1 MRLNK
6 KFAGVA
12 ATALMM
18 AAMLGGCK
26 ALKDVTSALTDLKKL
41 QFKLENVNSFR
52 LAGVDVSKASN
63 PSSISTMEM
72 ISLGAAFAQKK
83 MPVEFTLNVAARNPN
98 DGSASGGRSTPL
110 YLRKLGWTLLID
122 DRTTISGVVD
132 KRLEIPATGQSTMIP
147 ITVGLDLYQFFGD
160 KGLND
165 MINLALAIGGAQG
178 SSSRLKLTAKVS
190 VETPIG
196 LVDYPGDIT
205 IVDQQFTN
213 P

>member
-1 MRLNK
+1 MRLSRK
-6 KFAGVA
+6 LAGLA
-12 ATALMM
+12 APVLIM

-41 QFKLENVNSFR
+41 QFKLENV
-52 LAGVDVSKASN
+52 SN
-63 PSSISTMEM
+63 FNLVGTDISDISSLDAMRM
-72 ISLGAAFAQKK
+72 INIGSAFAQKK
-83 MPVEFTLNVAARNPN
+83 MPVDFTLNVAARNPN
-98 DGSASGGRSTPL
+98 DGSSASGGRSTPL
-110 YLRKLGWTLLID
+110 YLRKLAWTLLID
-122 DRTTISGVVD
+122 DRTTINGVVD
-132 KRLEIPATGQSTMIP
+132 KRLEIPASGQSTIIP
-147 ITVGLDLYQFFGD
+147 ITVGLDLYQFFAD

-165 MINLALAIGGAQG
+165 MVNLALAIGGAQG

-196 LVDYPGDIT
+196 VIDYPGDIS

>member
-1 MRLNK
+1 MSRKL
-6 KFAGVA
+6 AGLA
-12 ATALMM
+12 APVLIM

-41 QFKLENVNSFR
+41 QFKLENVSNFK
-52 LAGVDVSKASN
+52 LAGVDVSKASD
-63 PSSISTMEM
+63 PKSISTMEM
-72 ISLGAAFAQKK
+72 ISLGSAFAQKK
-83 MPVEFTLNVAARNPN
+83 MPVDFTLNVAARNPN
-98 DGSASGGRSTPL
+98 DGSSASGGRSTPL
-110 YLRKLGWTLLID
+110 YLRKLAWTLLID
-122 DRTTISGVVD
+122 DRTTINGVVD
-132 KRLEIPATGQSTMIP
+132 KRLEIPASGQSTMIP

-165 MINLALAIGGAQG
+165 MVNLALAIGGAQG

>member
-1 MRLNK
+1 MRFSRTLV
-6 KFAGVA
+6 GLA
-12 ATALMM
+12 APALLM

-41 QFKLENVNSFR
+41 QFKLENVSNFT
-52 LAGVDVSKASN
+52 LAGTDISDM
-63 PSSISTMEM
+63 SSLSAMQMVTM
-72 ISLGAAFAQKK
+72 GAAFAQKK
-83 MPVEFTLNVAARNPN
+83 IPVNFTLNVAARNPN
-98 DGSASGGRSTPL
+98 DGTSGGRSTPL

-132 KRLEIPATGQSTMIP
+132 KRLEIPASGQSTMIP
-147 ITVGLDLYQFFGD
+147 ISVGLDLYQFFGD
-160 KGLND
+160 RGLND
-165 MINLALAIGGAQG
+165 MVNLALAIGGAQG

>member
-1 MRLNK
+1 MRFSRKL
-6 KFAGVA
+6 AGLA
-12 ATALMM
+12 APALIM

-41 QFKLENVNSFR
+41 QFKLENVNGFR

-63 PSSISTMEM
+63 PKNISTMEM
-72 ISLGAAFAQKK
+72 ISLGSAFAQKK

-98 DGSASGGRSTPL
+98 DGSSGGRSTPL

-132 KRLEIPATGQSTMIP
+132 KRLEIPASGQSTMIP
-147 ITVGLDLYQFFGD
+147 ITIGLDLYQFFGD
-160 KGLND
+160 RGLDD
-165 MINLALAIGGAQG
+165 MVNLALAIGGAQG

>member
-1 MRLNK
+1 MSRKL
-6 KFAGVA
+6 AGLA
-12 ATALMM
+12 APVLIM

-41 QFKLENVNSFR
+41 QFKLENV
-52 LAGVDVSKASN
+52 SN
-63 PSSISTMEM
+63 FNLVGTDISDISSLDAMRM
-72 ISLGAAFAQKK
+72 INIGSAFAQKK
-83 MPVEFTLNVAARNPN
+83 MPVDFTLNVAARNPN
-98 DGSASGGRSTPL
+98 DGSSASGGRSTPL
-110 YLRKLGWTLLID
+110 YLRKLAWTLLID
-122 DRTTISGVVD
+122 DRTTINGVVD
-132 KRLEIPATGQSTMIP
+132 KRLEIPASGQSTIIP
-147 ITVGLDLYQFFGD
+147 ITVGLDLYQFFAD

-165 MINLALAIGGAQG
+165 MVNLALAIGGAQG

-196 LVDYPGDIT
+196 VIDYPGDIS

>member
-1 MRLNK
+1 MRFSRTL
-6 KFAGVA
+6 AGLA
-12 ATALMM
+12 APVLLM

-41 QFKLENVNSFR
+41 QFKLENVSNFT
-52 LAGVDVSKASN
+52 LAGTDISDM
-63 PSSISTMEM
+63 SSLSAMQM
-72 ISLGAAFAQKK
+72 ISMGAAFAQKK
-83 MPVEFTLNVAARNPN
+83 IPVNFTLNVAARNPN
-98 DGSASGGRSTPL
+98 DGTSGGRSTPL

-132 KRLEIPATGQSTMIP
+132 KRLEIPASGQSTMIP

-160 KGLND
+160 RGLND
-165 MINLALAIGGAQG
+165 MVNLALAIGGAQG